1 MCARRSVAVH
11 RPSLILGLSALL
23 LLMDALGGGVCSP
36 LVSAQTNLPNYVQ
49 EYRVPTA
56 NSAPLAITV
65 DSVGKVWFTE
75 SNASKIAMF
84 DPVNQT
90 FVEYTVPWVGDMWGI
105 VTGPRGYVWF
115 TDYAGQG
122 SVNPGGT
129 IVTGGTGRIVRFDI
143 ATKKF
148 ESIMIPTNGSFP
160 MRLALDMQGRIWF
173 TEFLGNKIGVF
184 DPASNRL
191 QEYPIPTNMSGPTD
205 LTFDE
210 QGVLW
215 FSESYAR
222 QLGRFSVQNQSF
234 AEYPL
239 GAETAS
245 QIVSSPVGITV
256 DKEGD
261 VWVADH
267 GGNWIIQF
275 DPITQAIVKYPTH
288 FPPEDVYPISLVN
301 DLLIDSS
308 GRVWFA
314 EHGGNSVGYY
324 EPETRTMVEFP
335 IPTGPISTT
344 LWLALAPN
352 GDVWFAEWSGNNIGV
367 VRSGFLVPLSVITAE
382 SSVTVNDGQQIT
394 IPMQVRIVQGMSG
407 NGTLGYAWGSYN
419 PFDVSGLFSPQYPV
433 LTGSTVISAQAH
445 LRISGT
451 TEAGN
456 YTLALGIET
465 QPVNVWR
472 MISVEVVKTHV
483 SNQLLLLDL
492 AAFAVSVVFALSFY
506 MLLRRRRSHRIV
518 AC

>member
-1 MCARRSVAVH
+1 MVALASG
-11 RPSLILGLSALL
+11 P
-23 LLMDALGGGVCSP
+23 CSP
-36 LVSAQTNLPNYVQ
+36 LVSAQINPPNYVQ
-49 EYRVPTA
+49 EYAVPTA

-75 SNASKIAMF
+75 SNVSKIAMF

-90 FVEYTVPWVGDMWGI
+90 FREYNVPWTGDMWGI
-105 VTGPRGYVWF
+105 VADSRGYVWF
-115 TDYAGQG
+115 TQYAGKG

-143 ATKKF
+143 ATEKF
-148 ESIMIPTNGSFP
+148 ASVTIPTNGSFP
-160 MRLALDMQGRIWF
+160 MRLVLDTQGRIWF

-184 DPASNRL
+184 DPASDRL
-191 QEYPIPTNMSGPTD
+191 QEYPIPTNMSGASD
-205 LTFDE
+205 LTFDKH
-210 QGVLW
+210 GVLW

-222 QLGRFSVQNQSF
+222 QLGRFIPQNQSF
-234 AEYPL
+234 REFAL

-245 QIVSSPVGITV
+245 QIVSSPVGIAV
-256 DKEGD
+256 DGEGN

-267 GGNWIIQF
+267 GGNWIVQF
-275 DPITQAIVKYPTH
+275 NPITQEIVKYPTH

-301 DLLIDSS
+301 DLLIDSK

-352 GDVWFAEWSGNNIGV
+352 GDVWFTEWSANNIGV
-367 VRSGFLVPLSVITAE
+367 VRSGFLVPISVTTPV
-382 SSVTVNDGQQIT
+382 SSVTVNDGQQTT
-394 IPMQVRIVQGMSG
+394 IPLQIKIVQGMPG
-407 NGTLGYAWGSYN
+407 NGTLRYSWGSYN
-419 PFDVSGLFSPQYPV
+419 PFDVSGMFSPQYPL
-433 LTGSTVISAQAH
+433 LTGSTVIPAQAQ

-451 TEAGN
+451 AEVGN

-465 QPVNVWR
+465 QSVNVWT
-472 MISVEVVKTHV
+472 MISVQVVKSQT
-483 SNQLLLLDL
+483 SNQLPLLDL
-492 AAFAVSVVFALSFY
+492 SAFAVAMILALSFY
-506 MLLRRRRSHRIV
+506 VLLKRRRPDRIHE
-518 AC
+518 A

>member
-1 MCARRSVAVH
+1 MLALAS
-11 RPSLILGLSALL
+11 RPLS
-23 LLMDALGGGVCSP
+23 SP
-36 LVSAQTNLPNYVQ
+36 LVSAQISPPKYVQ
-49 EYRVPTA
+49 EYGVPTA

-75 SNASKIAMF
+75 SNASKLATF

-90 FVEYTVPWVGDMWGI
+90 FREYNVPWAGDMWGI
-105 VTGPRGYVWF
+105 VTDHQGYVWF
-115 TDYAGQG
+115 TQYTGKG

-143 ATKKF
+143 TTANFT
-148 ESIMIPTNGSFP
+148 SITIPTNGSFP
-160 MRLALDMQGRIWF
+160 MRLTLDKQGRIWF

-184 DPASNRL
+184 DPATNRL
-191 QEYPIPTNMSGPTD
+191 QEYRIPTNVSGATD
-205 LTFDE
+205 LTFDK

-222 QLGRFSVQNQSF
+222 KLGRFSPQNQSF
-234 AEYPL
+234 TEYPL

-245 QIVSSPVGITV
+245 QIVSSPVGIAV
-256 DKEGD
+256 DTNGD

-267 GGNWIIQF
+267 GGNWIIRF
-275 DPITQAIVKYPTH
+275 NPITQEIVKYPTH
-288 FPPEDVYPISLVN
+288 FPPEDIYPISLVN
-301 DLLIDSS
+301 DVLIDSN

-367 VRSGFLVPLSVITAE
+367 VRSGFLVPLSVITSV
-382 SSVTVNDGQQIT
+382 SSVTVNDGQQMT
-394 IPMQVRIVQGMSG
+394 FPMQIKIVQAMSE
-407 NGTLGYAWGSYN
+407 NGTLRYAWGSYN
-419 PFDVSGLFSPQYPV
+419 PFDVSGLFSPQYP
-433 LTGSTVISAQAH
+433 LLISSTVISAQAQ
-445 LRISGT
+445 LRISET
-451 TEAGN
+451 AEAGN

-465 QPVNVWR
+465 QSVNVWR
-472 MISVEVVKTHV
+472 MISVEVVKSHA
-483 SNQLLLLDL
+483 SNQLPLLDL
-492 AAFAVSVVFALSFY
+492 EALGVAVILALSFY
-506 MLLRRRRSHRIV
+506 LLRKSRRPDRIYET
-518 AC
+518 